1 MQQSTPYLSFR
12 GIGKTFP
19 GVKAL
24 TDISFDCYAGQVH
37 ALMGENGAG
46 KSTLLKILSGNY
58 APTTGSVVINGQE
71 MSFSDTTAALNAG
84 VAIIYQELHLVPEMT
99 VAENI
104 YLGQLPHK
112 GGIVNR
118 SLLNYEA
125 GLQLKHLGMDI
136 DPDTPLKYLSIGQ
149 WQMVEIAKALARNAK
164 IIAFDEPTS
173 SLSAREIDNLFRV
186 IRELRKEGRGIL
198 YVSHRMEEIFALSDA
213 ITVFKDGRYVKTF
226 TDMQQVDHDA
236 LVQAMVGR
244 DIGDIY
250 GWQPR
255 SYGEERLR
263 LDAVKAPG
271 VRTPISLAVRSG
283 EIVGLFGLVGAGRSE
298 LMKGLFGGT
307 QITAGQVY
315 IDQQPID
322 IRKPSHAIAAGM
334 MLCPEDRKAEGII
347 PVHSVRDNINI
358 SARRKH
364 VLGGCVINN
373 GWEENNADHHIRSL
387 NIKTPGAE
395 QLIMNLSGGNQQKA
409 ILGRWLSEEM
419 KVILLDEPTR
429 GIDVGAKHE
438 IYNVIYALAAQ
449 GVAVLFIAC
458 AIFVPNF
465 ATFINMKGLGL
476 AISMSGMVACGMLF
490 CLASGD
496 FDLSV
501 ASVIACAGVTTAVVI
516 NLTESLWIGVA
527 AGLLL
532 GILCGLVNG
541 FVIAKLKIN
550 ALITTLATMQIVRG
564 LAYIISD
571 GKAVGIEDESFFA
584 LGYANWFGLPAPIW
598 LTVAC
603 LIIFGLLLNK
613 TTFGRNT
620 LAIGGNEEAARL
632 AGVPVVRTKIIIFVL
647 SGLVSAIAGIILAS
661 RMTSG
666 QPMTSIGYE
675 LIVISACVLGG
686 VSLKGGIGKISYV
699 VAGILIL
706 GTVENAMNLLNISP
720 FAQYVVRGLILLAAV
735 IFDRYKQ
742 KAKRTV

>member
-1 MQQSTPYLSFR
+1 
-12 GIGKTFP
+12 
-19 GVKAL
+19 
-24 TDISFDCYAGQVH
+24 
-37 ALMGENGAG
+37 
-46 KSTLLKILSGNY
+46 
-58 APTTGSVVINGQE
+58 
-71 MSFSDTTAALNAG
+71 
-84 VAIIYQELHLVPEMT
+84 MT

-136 DPDTPLKYLSIGQ
+136 NPDTPLKYLSIGQ

-186 IRELRKEGRGIL
+186 IRELRKEGRVIL

-236 LVQAMVGR
+236 TVQAMVGR

-298 LMKGLFGGT
+298 LMKGMFGGT

-449 GVAVLFIAC
+449 GVAVLFASSDLPE
-458 AIFVPNF
+458 VP
-465 ATFINMKGLGL
+465 ALPTGL
-476 AISMSGMVACGMLF
+476 
-490 CLASGD
+490 
-496 FDLSV
+496 
-501 ASVIACAGVTTAVVI
+501 
-516 NLTESLWIGVA
+516 W
-527 AGLLL
+527 
-532 GILCGLVNG
+532 
-541 FVIAKLKIN
+541 
-550 ALITTLATMQIVRG
+550 
-564 LAYIISD
+564 
-571 GKAVGIEDESFFA
+571 
-584 LGYANWFGLPAPIW
+584 
-598 LTVAC
+598 
-603 LIIFGLLLNK
+603 
-613 TTFGRNT
+613 
-620 LAIGGNEEAARL
+620 
-632 AGVPVVRTKIIIFVL
+632 
-647 SGLVSAIAGIILAS
+647 
-661 RMTSG
+661 
-666 QPMTSIGYE
+666 
-675 LIVISACVLGG
+675 
-686 VSLKGGIGKISYV
+686 
-699 VAGILIL
+699 
-706 GTVENAMNLLNISP
+706 
-720 FAQYVVRGLILLAAV
+720 
-735 IFDRYKQ
+735 
-742 KAKRTV
+742 

>member
-12 GIGKTFP
+12 GITMTFP

-24 TDISFDCYAGQVH
+24 SDISFDCYPGQIH

-58 APTTGSVVINGQE
+58 IPTAGHLQIGGQQMAFANTME
-71 MSFSDTTAALNAG
+71 ALNAG
-84 VAIIYQELHLVPEMT
+84 VAIIYQELHLIPEMT

-104 YLGQLPHK
+104 YLGQLPHR

-125 GLQLKHLGMDI
+125 RLQLEHLGLDI
-136 DPDTPLKYLSIGQ
+136 DPETPLKYLSIGQ

-186 IRELRKEGRGIL
+186 IRELREEGRVII

-213 ITVFKDGRYVKTF
+213 ITVFKDGRYVCTF
-226 TDMQQVDHDA
+226 DDMPSVSHDA

-244 DIGDIY
+244 NLGDIY
-250 GWQPR
+250 GWKPR
-255 SYGEERLR
+255 PYGEERLR
-263 LDAVKAPG
+263 LEEVKAPG
-271 VRTPISLAVRSG
+271 VRTPVSLSVRSG

-307 QITAGQVY
+307 QITGGQVY
-315 IDQQPID
+315 IDGQPVS
-322 IRKPSHAIAAGM
+322 IRKPAQAIQAGM

-364 VLGGCVINN
+364 IHAGCLINN
-373 GWEENNADHHIRSL
+373 AWEADNADQHIQSL
-387 NIKTPGAE
+387 NIKTPGPE

-409 ILGRWLSEEM
+409 IL
-419 KVILLDEPTR
+419 
-429 GIDVGAKHE
+429 
-438 IYNVIYALAAQ
+438 
-449 GVAVLFIAC
+449 
-458 AIFVPNF
+458 
-465 ATFINMKGLGL
+465 
-476 AISMSGMVACGMLF
+476 
-490 CLASGD
+490 
-496 FDLSV
+496 
-501 ASVIACAGVTTAVVI
+501 
-516 NLTESLWIGVA
+516 
-527 AGLLL
+527 
-532 GILCGLVNG
+532 
-541 FVIAKLKIN
+541 
-550 ALITTLATMQIVRG
+550 
-564 LAYIISD
+564 
-571 GKAVGIEDESFFA
+571 
-584 LGYANWFGLPAPIW
+584 
-598 LTVAC
+598 
-603 LIIFGLLLNK
+603 
-613 TTFGRNT
+613 GRNT

-647 SGLVSAIAGIILAS
+647 SGLVSAAAGIILAS

-720 FAQYVVRGLILLAAV
+720 FSQYVVRGVILLAAV

-742 KAKRTV
+742 KAKRAA

>member
-125 GLQLKHLGMDI
+125 GLQIKHLGMDI

-164 IIAFDEPTS
+164 IIA
-173 SLSAREIDNLFRV
+173 
-186 IRELRKEGRGIL
+186 L

-298 LMKGLFGGT
+298 LMKGMFGGT

-449 GVAVLFIAC
+449 GVAVLF
-458 AIFVPNF
+458 
-465 ATFINMKGLGL
+465 
-476 AISMSGMVACGMLF
+476 
-490 CLASGD
+490 ASS
-496 FDLSV
+496 DLPEV
-501 ASVIACAGVTTAVVI
+501 
-516 NLTESLWIGVA
+516 LGVA
-527 AGLLL
+527 DR
-532 GILCGLVNG
+532 
-541 FVIAKLKIN
+541 
-550 ALITTLATMQIVRG
+550 IVVMREG
-564 LAYIISD
+564 
-571 GKAVGIEDESFFA
+571 E
-584 LGYANWFGLPAPIW
+584 
-598 LTVAC
+598 
-603 LIIFGLLLNK
+603 
-613 TTFGRNT
+613 
-620 LAIGGNEEAARL
+620 
-632 AGVPVVRTKIIIFVL
+632 
-647 SGLVSAIAGIILAS
+647 IAGELLHEQADERQALSLA
-661 RMTSG
+661 M
-666 QPMTSIGYE
+666 PK
-675 LIVISACVLGG
+675 
-686 VSLKGGIGKISYV
+686 VSQA
-699 VAGILIL
+699 VA
-706 GTVENAMNLLNISP
+706 
-720 FAQYVVRGLILLAAV
+720 
-735 IFDRYKQ
+735 
-742 KAKRTV
+742 